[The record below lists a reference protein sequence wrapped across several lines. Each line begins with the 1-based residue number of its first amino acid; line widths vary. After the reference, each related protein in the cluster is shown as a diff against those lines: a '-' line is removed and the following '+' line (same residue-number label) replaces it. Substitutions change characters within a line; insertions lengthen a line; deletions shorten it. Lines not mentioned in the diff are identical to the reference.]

1 MAFIYEQDLPQL
13 QGKKLM
19 IDTDVPPQYS
29 AEEAAELN
37 EFAETVKVTMVRAT
51 VGLLILKIFLHLGLQ
66 YVWNLLNILIFLIFM
81 QMWLI
86 TLPVKARIFLK
97 ELKNLVLLEFIPY
110 DELFGFLEEDSDP
123 YET

>member
-1 MAFIYEQDLPQL
+1 
-13 QGKKLM
+13 
-19 IDTDVPPQYS
+19 
-29 AEEAAELN
+29 
-37 EFAETVKVTMVRAT
+37 MVRAT
-51 VGLLILKIFLHLGLQ
+51 AGLLILKIFLHLGLQ
-66 YVWNLLNILIFLIFM
+66 YVWNLLNILIFLIYM

-110 DELFGFLEEDSDP
+110 DELFGFLEEDSGP

>member
-1 MAFIYEQDLPQL
+1 
-13 QGKKLM
+13 
-19 IDTDVPPQYS
+19 
-29 AEEAAELN
+29 
-37 EFAETVKVTMVRAT
+37 MVRAT
-51 VGLLILKIFLHLGLQ
+51 IGLLILKIFLHLGLQ

-86 TLPVKARIFLK
+86 TLPVKAHIFLK

-110 DELFGFLEEDSDP
+110 DELFGFLQEESGGP